1 MTSEELSKMIELN
14 DEINELQNVY
24 NNLTKYPLED
34 IVFTS
39 NGPNVF
45 VNNKI
50 ISANVLR
57 DSYALKVKDLLD
69 KKKRVFEKY
78 KLTFQ

>member
-1 MTSEELSKMIELN
+1 MTSEELSKMVELN

-24 NNLTKYPLED
+24 NNLTKYTLKE
-34 IVFTS
+34 IIFTS

-69 KKKRVFEKY
+69 KKKKVFEKY